1 MTYLLRVVLPDR
13 PGTLGAVASALG
25 QEGADIL
32 SVDVVERH
40 QGVAVD
46 DLVVDLPSARPPDVL
61 ITAAE
66 SVRDVTVESVRPFF
80 GPLDTAREL
89 ELVEAVAAAPEEG
102 IVRLTD
108 AVPRIFRSA
117 WALVVEASTDDVW
130 GDSGSTRVRRVA
142 SSSAAP
148 ETEAESL
155 PWLPLRRA
163 AVLDPA
169 AGHTVPPAWTDL
181 DTELAAAPLG
191 RADRALVVGRPG
203 GPGFRPSELA
213 RLSHLAGIVATIT
226 G

>member
-25 QEGADIL
+25 VEGADIL

-40 QGVAVD
+40 QGQAVD

-66 SVRDVTVESVRPFF
+66 SVRDVVVESVRPFF

-89 ELVEAVAAAPEEG
+89 ELVESVAAAPEDG
-102 IVRLTD
+102 IALLVD

-117 WALVVEASTDDVW
+117 WALVVEASSGDVW
-130 GDSGSTRVRRVA
+130 SDGGTRVRRVA
-142 SSSAAP
+142 ASSAAP
-148 ETEAESL
+148 ETEAQTL
-155 PWLPLRRA
+155 PWLPLVKA
-163 AVLDPA
+163 TVLDPA
-169 AGHTVPPAWTDL
+169 AGQSVPSAWTDL

-191 RADRALVVGRPG
+191 RSDRALVVGRPG

-213 RLSHLAGIVATIT
+213 RLSHLAGIVATMT